1 MKLLSIIALFTL
13 SVVVKG
19 GIWTAAVQPFVLGIG
34 AMLGAVDL
42 DVLEAETIS
51 WRNKIPFISK
61 QEDTSKTNTES
72 AATKSQKVEAEKVAK
87 GEAPKPG
94 AEEASKPVKEEAVK
108 AEKVEAVKAEKVE
121 KAEKVVEPV
130 KAEKVEEPVKA
141 EKVEEALQAEKVVD
155 GEGEQ
160 TV

>member
-108 AEKVEAVKAEKVE
+108 AEKVEETVKAEKVE

-141 EKVEEALQAEKVVD
+141 EKVEEAL
-155 GEGEQ
+155 
-160 TV
+160 